1 MVDWVHGG
9 QMDLSSQ
16 EGKIVT
22 DKSDNSS
29 MTQKDEQSVDEFSFL
44 VHGRPVPKG
53 RPRMSR
59 KGRVYTPAKTVSAE
73 EEYSIAVGDD
83 APIFEGPVR
92 VELTFNV
99 DSTMVTIIPAGDWK
113 SPLRGDL
120 DNYIKLALD
129 GIQRAG
135 IIVNDSQVV
144 HIDATKL

>member
-1 MVDWVHGG
+1 M
-9 QMDLSSQ
+9 
-16 EGKIVT
+16 T

-144 HIDATKL
+144 HIEATKL